1 MALTAAVVTL
11 LLAAPP
17 LTAPSGSATPSRSI
31 FSSVASGLNMGI
43 RSPMLGSATK
53 TMGEMYAHWCST
65 RADSLLCKRRDIS
78 LQLAKATPDDKK
90 TLLQKLKELGSSRPL
105 PSSGGA
111 SGGSSLSKEYSAM
124 KLSWCATEAGR
135 ATSMCTHP
143 SQRYANTSLGR
154 PRGAPPTPSSSEAVT
169 WFCEKPG
176 KAEDPVCLRRTL
188 LAKLRERTAASAGQS
203 AEEKRKVY
211 TSTMEQLRAVKIEP
225 GMMQAVFADF
235 CKGKEHESRPTCHN
249 LKTTQTM
256 TSVTAA
262 WCGQEAH
269 KEGPWCKR
277 LALVD
282 ELKKLSGGGS
292 PLAGVVPSTAGSAD
306 AARRKELSSQLRAL
320 PMSKDTMEEVI
331 KAKAEWCAV
340 NPAAAASSPVC
351 AVKKASSAGL
361 KTEPRV

>member
-1 MALTAAVVTL
+1 MALTAAVVAL

-135 ATSMCTHP
+135 ATSLCSHP
-143 SQRYANTSLGR
+143 TSRYANTSLGR
-154 PRGAPPTPSSSEAVT
+154 PRSAPPTPSSSEAVT

-203 AEEKRKVY
+203 AEEKRKGK
-211 TSTMEQLRAVKIEP
+211 MRAGAEE
-225 GMMQAVFADF
+225 DF
-235 CKGKEHESRPTCHN
+235 E
-249 LKTTQTM
+249 L
-256 TSVTAA
+256 AA
-262 WCGQEAH
+262 QEEKHSLLPA
-269 KEGPWCKR
+269 P
-277 LALVD
+277 
-282 ELKKLSGGGS
+282 
-292 PLAGVVPSTAGSAD
+292 
-306 AARRKELSSQLRAL
+306 AARKTYNSVVAQ
-320 PMSKDTMEEVI
+320 SK
-331 KAKAEWCAV
+331 
-340 NPAAAASSPVC
+340 AAALCQSFSFLANSCTFPF
-351 AVKKASSAGL
+351 K
-361 KTEPRV
+361 